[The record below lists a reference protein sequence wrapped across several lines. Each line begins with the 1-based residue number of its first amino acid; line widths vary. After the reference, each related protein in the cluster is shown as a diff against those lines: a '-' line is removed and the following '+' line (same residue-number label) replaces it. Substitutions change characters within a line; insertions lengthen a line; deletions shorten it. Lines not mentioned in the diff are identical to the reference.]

1 MQSDLQKLYI
11 TKEDLKNITGVSSWD
26 LKAYERLKY
35 PRLVLL
41 GLIGEYVQQVLL
53 LGWGLIPIG
62 YLIKWKWFRK
72 RQKNIFDEVEQYN
85 TVIKAIDIN
94 DQLAEAGNQG
104 ATLIDREKVIATLE
118 AVRANLISSLK
129 TEQILR
135 KNKALIANNERLA
148 SSLATVQTLQV
159 KNDADEYTKLLNEA
173 LQAAQE
179 VQAEMRKLDGD
190 EKG

>member
-11 TKEDLKNITGVSSWD
+11 TKEDLKNITDVSSWD

-135 KNKALIANNERLA
+135 KNKELIANNERLA

-190 EKG
+190 EKS

>member
-41 GLIGEYVQQVLL
+41 GLIGEYVQLVLL

-135 KNKALIANNERLA
+135 KNKALIANHERFA

-190 EKG
+190 EKS

>member
-41 GLIGEYVQQVLL
+41 GLIGEYVQLVLL

-135 KNKALIANNERLA
+135 KNKALIANNERLP

-159 KNDADEYTKLLNEA
+159 KNDAYEYTRLLNEA

-179 VQAEMRKLDGD
+179 VQAEMRKLDGG

>member
-41 GLIGEYVQQVLL
+41 GLIGEYVQLVLL

-135 KNKALIANNERLA
+135 KNKELIANNERLA

-190 EKG
+190 EKS

>member
-135 KNKALIANNERLA
+135 KNKALIANNERLP

-159 KNDADEYTKLLNEA
+159 KNDAYEYTRLLNEA

-179 VQAEMRKLDGD
+179 VQAEMRKLDGG

>member
-11 TKEDLKNITGVSSWD
+11 TTEDLKNITDVSSWD

-72 RQKNIFDEVEQYN
+72 RQKNIFDEVDQYN
-85 TVIKAIDIN
+85 TLIKAIDIN

-104 ATLIDREKVIATLE
+104 ATLIDRQKVIATLE
-118 AVRANLISSLK
+118 AVRANLINSLK

-135 KNKALIANNERLA
+135 KNKALIANHERFA

-159 KNDADEYTKLLNEA
+159 KNDAYEYTRLLNEA
-173 LQAAQE
+173 LQAAQD
-179 VQAEMRKLDGD
+179 VQAEMRKLDGG

>member
-41 GLIGEYVQQVLL
+41 GLIGEYVQLVLL

-135 KNKALIANNERLA
+135 KNKAWIANNERLP

-159 KNDADEYTKLLNEA
+159 KNDAYEYTRLLNEA

-179 VQAEMRKLDGD
+179 VQAEMRKLDGG

>member
-1 MQSDLQKLYI
+1 MQSDLQNLYI

-72 RQKNIFDEVEQYN
+72 RQKNVFDEVDKYN
-85 TVIKAIDIN
+85 TLIKAIDIN

-135 KNKALIANNERLA
+135 KNKAVIANHERLA
-148 SSLATVQTLQV
+148 SSLATVQALQV
-159 KNDADEYTKLLNEA
+159 KNDAYEYTKLLNEA
-173 LQAAQE
+173 LQAAQD